1 MRSGWAVGASLL
13 LVWGMCGGLVAAAQS
28 RAGQGSAGS
37 AAAGQAAGQDS
48 GQAVPGLVLP
58 YRGAT
63 LVLQPYAPNILRVS
77 LSLQREHAVAAPG
90 YGIVAQ
96 PDATGWVREQTAAGL
111 VYRSGSMQ
119 VTLPVGKPWKPLQ
132 TQMDIGRFFGGST
145 PGADLVFD
153 SSDGR
158 RLLEMTGWAQSVP
171 NHKDGNADILY
182 DRRPT
187 DPEFYQV
194 AGYFASP
201 DDEHYYG
208 LGQNQEGYLDHRGH
222 TVDCWQDYNAT
233 GGQSV
238 CVPFLVTNKGY
249 GLIWDNPSKTTIRPG
264 FNEQTTWTSEVGNR
278 VSFFVIAGRT
288 TDAIYAGYRLLTGPT
303 PLLPKAAYGY
313 IQCKQRYR
321 SQQELLDVAREY
333 HKRHLP
339 ADVFVVDWFYYTRM
353 GEMDFDPKL
362 WPDPKAMNDE
372 LHAMG
377 YRSMISV
384 WPRFVP
390 GSRYYETIR
399 QHGWFEHLADGTPTN
414 GLPYDRAGSDIDTTN
429 PAAARWYWDQIRDNI
444 LSKGFDSIWL
454 DETEPDL
461 PPNGSYLHAGPGT
474 EFFNVYPLTHTA
486 ALYDGFRR
494 DFPGKRALSLS
505 RDAYLGIQR
514 NGVIVWSSDIAP
526 TWDTLR
532 RQIPTGL
539 DFTASGIAN
548 WSNDT
553 GGWQYLPAEHHPAHK
568 PLLDPSDARDNV
580 GGYDDYPELYT
591 RWFEYAAFL
600 PIFRSHGSRK
610 ENEVWSYGRQ
620 AEPILEK
627 YLKLRYAFLP
637 YLYALEY
644 HTEQT
649 GAPIM
654 RALFMDFPAD
664 ARAAN
669 VKDEYMLGPSLLVA
683 PVVEQGAITRRVYL
697 PAGTDWYFYWTN
709 QRVHGGQTITVS
721 APIDTLPLFVRA
733 GSILPQG
740 SPIASTAQPQTIA
753 RIRVYP
759 GADADFTLF
768 DDDGVSYGY
777 EQGKD
782 RVSQLHWDDHNK
794 TLTHTGASFWS
805 GPDSGVVE
813 VEQAVEPPG
822 HAAPVTPPSTQQ
834 QQPGNWRTPP
844 QNESAPGSSVMPS
857 TPPNNG
863 PGGAGAGHAR

>member
-1 MRSGWAVGASLL
+1 MQSVFAGFA
-13 LVWGMCGGLVAAAQS
+13 CIAATVFPCLTRAQS
-28 RAGQGSAGS
+28 
-37 AAAGQAAGQDS
+37 AAP
-48 GQAVPGLVLP
+48 AVPGLVLP

-63 LVLQPYAPNILRVS
+63 LVLQPYAPNILRVT
-77 LSLQREHAVAAPG
+77 LSLQRDHALAAPG
-90 YGIVAQ
+90 YGFIAA
-96 PDATGWVREQTAAGL
+96 PDTTGWQRVQSANGL
-111 VYRSGSMQ
+111 VYRSSRMT
-119 VTLPVGKPWKPLQ
+119 VTLPVGKPWKPLV

-145 PGADLVFD
+145 PGANILFD
-153 SSDGR
+153 SSDGK

-171 NHKDGNADILY
+171 NYKDGNEDILH

-222 TVDCWQDYNAT
+222 TVQCWHDYNAT

-249 GLIWDNPSKTTIRPG
+249 GLIWDNPSQTTIRPG
-264 FNEQTTWTSEVGNR
+264 FNEQTTWTSQVGNR

-288 TDAIYAGYRLLTGPT
+288 TDEIYAGYRLLTGPT

-321 SQQELLDVAREY
+321 SQDELLSVARGY
-333 HKRHLP
+333 HERHLP

-353 GEMDFDPKL
+353 GQMDFDPKL

-377 YRSMISV
+377 YQSMISV

-390 GSRYYETIR
+390 GSRFYDTILK
-399 QHGWFEHLADGTPTN
+399 HGWFEHLADGTPTN

-461 PPNGSYLHAGPGT
+461 PPNGSYFHAGPGT
-474 EFFNVYPLTHTA
+474 EFFNIYPLTHTA
-486 ALYDGFRR
+486 ALYDGFQR
-494 DFPGKRALSLS
+494 DFPQKRALSLS

-610 ENEVWSYGRQ
+610 ENEVWSYGKQ

-627 YLKLRYAFLP
+627 YLKLRYRLLP
-637 YLYALEY
+637 YFYSLEY
-644 HTEQT
+644 HTAQT
-649 GAPIM
+649 GAPIL
-654 RALFMDFPAD
+654 RALFMDFPND
-664 ARAAN
+664 PRAAS
-669 VKDEYMLGPSLLVA
+669 VSDEYMLGPAFLVA
-683 PVVEQGAITRRVYL
+683 PVTEQGAITRRVYL
-697 PAGTDWYFYWTN
+697 PAGTDWYYYWTN
-709 QRVHGGQTITVS
+709 QRVHGGQTITIS
-721 APIDTLPLFVRA
+721 APIEILPLFVRA
-733 GSILPQG
+733 GSIIPEGNLIQ
-740 SPIASTAQPQTIA
+740 STAQPQQIVKL
-753 RIRVYP
+753 RVYP

-768 DDDGVSYGY
+768 DDDGTSYAY
-777 EQGKD
+777 QQGKD
-782 RVSQLHWDDHNK
+782 KVSELHWDDK
-794 TLTHTGASFWS
+794 TATLTHTGSSFWT
-805 GPDSGVVE
+805 GPDASVVVVE
-813 VEQAVEPPG
+813 HEVVPAN
-822 HAAPVTPPSTQQ
+822 HTPVPPPSTQT
-834 QQPGNWRTPP
+834 QPGNFRTPP
-844 QNESAPGSSVMPS
+844 QMESQPGSSVMPS
-857 TPPNNG
+857 APPSTG
-863 PGGAGAGHAR
+863 PGGPGHSSQP